1 VNTQLTARPTEQV
14 VAAIQALDLDPIKFK
29 LMDLEEG
36 QGWSRE
42 YVDQMAI
49 EYKRFLTLSVKYPE
63 ETIAPS
69 KDVDKFWHGHILDTM
84 KYAED
89 CQNVFGYFLHHFP
102 YFGMRGEED
111 AANLA
116 EAGNTTN
123 RLYEKEFGEGVSR
136 RAAYCSVAKPAYC
149 SVAVTAEKAAYCSVA
164 KPAYCSVAVTAEKAA
179 YCSVAKPAYCSV
191 AVTAEKAA
199 YCSVAKP
206 AYCSVAV
213 TAEKAAYCSVAKPA
227 YCSVA
232 VTAEKAAYCSVA
244 KPAYCSVAVAA
255 EKAAYCSVAKPAYC
269 SVAVAAEKA
278 AYCSVAIEK
287 SAYCS
292 VAVTGK
298 KAAYCSVAANDGGAR
313 GVQRDKLN
321 TSLRPT
327 LALAA

>member
-1 VNTQLTARPTEQV
+1 MRAPRDQKTMRANLPNRIQTLLSRGKDSSRPGAIADSVPFYSFSAKEVRKVNSQLTARPTEQII
-14 VAAIQALDLDPIKFK
+14 AAIQALDLDPIKVK
-29 LMDLEEG
+29 LMDPEEG

-49 EYKRFLTLSVKYPE
+49 EYKRFLTLSVKYPQ

-69 KDVDKFWHGHILDTM
+69 KNVDKFWHGHILDTM

-123 RLYEKEFGEGVSR
+123 RLYEKEFGDAVPS

-164 KPAYCSVAVTAEKAA
+164 KPAYCSVAVT
-179 YCSVAKPAYCSV
+179 
-191 AVTAEKAA
+191 
-199 YCSVAKP
+199 
-206 AYCSVAV
+206 
-213 TAEKAAYCSVAKPA
+213 
-227 YCSVA
+227 
-232 VTAEKAAYCSVA
+232 
-244 KPAYCSVAVAA
+244 
-255 EKAAYCSVAKPAYC
+255 
-269 SVAVAAEKA
+269 
-278 AYCSVAIEK
+278 
-287 SAYCS
+287 
-292 VAVTGK
+292 GK
-298 KAAYCSVAANDGGAR
+298 KAAYCSVAANDESAR
-313 GVQRDKLN
+313 GGQKDKLN
-321 TSLRPT
+321 TSLRPR